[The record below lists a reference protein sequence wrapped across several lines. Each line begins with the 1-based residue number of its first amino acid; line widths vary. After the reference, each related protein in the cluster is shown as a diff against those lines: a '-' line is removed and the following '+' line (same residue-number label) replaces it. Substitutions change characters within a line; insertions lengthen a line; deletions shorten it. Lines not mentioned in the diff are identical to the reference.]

1 MSFYT
6 ACCPTADQAHNR
18 QFCGLTKMLISHLI
32 GLHSHHLHR
41 NYLQTAWTTSIC
53 CSVREFVDW
62 VNVGE
67 LKLVGDC
74 FETGAF
80 EL

>member
-1 MSFYT
+1 MILT
-6 ACCPTADQAHNR
+6 AR
-18 QFCGLTKMLISHLI
+18 QVLNYQFSGLTKMLFSYLI
-32 GLHSHHLHR
+32 ELHSQHLHR

-53 CSVREFVDW
+53 CSVREFVDLMNASERNW
-62 VNVGE
+62 
-67 LKLVGDC
+67 VGDC